1 MSPGSRAPVLMT
13 VVSAAL
19 WGSSFTV
26 VKVGL
31 RYLDPYSFVLLRF
44 GLATAILVAIVLA
57 RGQWRLFRSYV
68 WDRYVL
74 LLGVTIAASYAFQF
88 VGQTMTTASRAVI
101 IVNSSA
107 ILIAPMSYLL
117 LKEAMGPR
125 KLAALAVG
133 VFGVYLITRG
143 RAAGA
148 AEGSTLSGDLLVAG
162 ASVAYGLYVVFT
174 KMTISRRA
182 YSEVVLMAAV
192 FLWSLPIFLAIGVPA
207 LARGVNVSTS
217 ALAAI
222 GYLAVFCS
230 ILPFVIWTAALK
242 QMGAL
247 TSAIVLLAELV
258 LGVLF
263 ARLLLAETI
272 STSVAAG
279 CGAICAAILLV
290 GTKE

>member
-1 MSPGSRAPVLMT
+1 MSPGSRGPVLMT

-44 GLATAILVAIVLA
+44 GLATAVLVAIVLA
-57 RGQWRLFRSYV
+57 RGQWKVFRSYV

-88 VGQTMTTASRAVI
+88 VGQTRTTASRAVI

-107 ILIAPMSYLL
+107 ILVAPMSYLL

-133 VFGVYLITRG
+133 IFGVYLITRG
-143 RAAGA
+143 RAAGGTP
-148 AEGSTLSGDLLVAG
+148 GSTLSGDLLVAG
-162 ASVAYGLYVVFT
+162 ASIAYGLYVVFT

-182 YSEVVLMAAV
+182 YSEVALMAAV

-207 LARGVNVSTS
+207 LARGVVVGGS

-230 ILPFVIWTAALK
+230 VVPFVIWTAALK
-242 QMGAL
+242 HMGAL
-247 TSAIVLLAELV
+247 TSAIVLLAELA

-263 ARLLLAETI
+263 ARFVLGETI
-272 STSVAAG
+272 SASVAAG
-279 CGAICAAILLV
+279 CAAICAAIVLV

>member
-1 MSPGSRAPVLMT
+1 MSSPSRAAVLMT
-13 VVSAAL
+13 LVAAAL
-19 WGSSFTV
+19 WGSSFSV

-57 RGQWRLFRSYV
+57 RGQWRTFRSYV

-88 VGQTMTTASRAVI
+88 IGQTRTTASRAVI

-107 ILIAPMSYLL
+107 ILVAPMSYLL
-117 LKEAMGPR
+117 LKEAMGRR
-125 KLAALAVG
+125 KLIALAVG
-133 VFGVYLITRG
+133 IFGVYLITRG
-143 RAAGA
+143 RPAGA
-148 AEGSTLSGDLLVAG
+148 EAGATLAGDLLIAG
-162 ASVAYGLYVVFT
+162 ASIAYGLYVVFT
-174 KMTISRRA
+174 KMAISRRA
-182 YSEVVLMAAV
+182 YNEVTLMAAV

-207 LARGVNVSTS
+207 LARGPELARG

-222 GYLAVFCS
+222 GYLAIFCS

-263 ARLLLAETI
+263 ARLFLGEII
-272 STSVAAG
+272 SASVAGG
-279 CGAICAAILLV
+279 CAAICAAIFLV